1 MKKIIWL
8 FLIAAV
14 GGLGMAALCFGH
26 ACDDPWRPNPGSA
39 GAAPGGPGSAPEAPA
54 PPPPPPAPGE
64 SGGPGSIAGPGSVN
78 ALGMGNRLP
87 GETAPQSGQ
96 DETSPDNIVLIP
108 EASQL
113 KIIGRKGEFRTY
125 IVNKSPRDLFDVKLQ
140 AVSPAF
146 DTEVDPASL
155 RRLVAGEREYYTV
168 KLKLKDD
175 WKSGK
180 FPMDFKVTSRG
191 ATIYEGNLD
200 GSGGS
205 AAAQNLGLTLSQ
217 VPAGVAQK
225 AGFKVYLKNNVFN
238 ELNNIVLTAKS
249 ETFDL
254 AVKPASVK
262 KLSPG
267 QAAEFEVALT
277 VKKGSAP
284 GKYKVTLDG
293 RTSSRNV
300 FAAQELTLDVKKK

>member
-1 MKKIIWL
+1 MKKTMM
-8 FLIAAV
+8 
-14 GGLGMAALCFGH
+14 GLGVMCVLSAACTSVCFGH
-26 ACDDPWRPNPGSA
+26 ACDDPWRPNPGSV
-39 GAAPGGPGSAPEAPA
+39 GAAPGSPGAPDTVA

-64 SGGPGSIAGPGSVN
+64 PGGPGSSPSAAAPN
-78 ALGMGNRLP
+78 AMSTGARLP
-87 GETAPQSGQ
+87 GDTGPQAGA

-108 EASQL
+108 ETSQL

-191 ATIYEGNLD
+191 ATIYEGNLE
-200 GSGGS
+200 GPGGG
-205 AAAQNLGLTLSQ
+205 AAAQNLGLSLSR
-217 VPAGVAQK
+217 VPASIVQK
-225 AGFKVYLKNNVFN
+225 GKFEVHLKNNVFN

-249 ETFDL
+249 DAFDVV
-254 AVKPASVK
+254 VKPASVK

-267 QAAEFEVALT
+267 QVAEFEVELV
-277 VKKGSAP
+277 VKKGVAP
-284 GKYKVTLDG
+284 GTYKIALDG

-300 FAAQELTLDVKKK
+300 FAVQEMNLDVKKK